1 MQPRS
6 DRPPPDTRRAE
17 QAARIRAM
25 LKRWAAEDVTD
36 EPEWDVTHVERLS
49 FATQIESSDDA
60 RGS

>member
-6 DRPPPDTRRAE
+6 DSPPPDPRRAE

-25 LKRWAAEDVTD
+25 LKRWATEDVVD
-36 EPEWDVTHVERLS
+36 EPEWDVTQVERVS
-49 FATQIESSDDA
+49 FATQIESSDDP